1 LAKPPQGYEFYVVGG
16 EKKIRRIDA
25 KTGLKQLTVD
35 AESGNIVEFTG
46 SARISKPGKL
56 RTALGTAPTNHEAHH
71 IVPDNVVRDSP
82 LHRYA
87 IEQGWYDVDRASNG
101 KYLAKTDADKV
112 AGISDMLPTH
122 SGSHRNYDEDI
133 KNKIGQILQINSID
147 PSTINSLNQAQ
158 TIALINKIE
167 NDAQTILLSWAGKL
181 N

>member
-1 LAKPPQGYEFYVVGG
+1 M
-16 EKKIRRIDA
+16 
-25 KTGLKQLTVD
+25 
-35 AESGNIVEFTG
+35 
-46 SARISKPGKL
+46 
-56 RTALGTAPTNHEAHH
+56 
-71 IVPDNVVRDSP
+71 RDSP

-112 AGISDMLPTH
+112 AGISDMLPIH

-167 NDAQTILLSWAGKL
+167 NDAQTIFAFVGIPHWSRRCCEFSSNNSCDSHRTISFLL
-181 N
+181 